1 MSAPRFDESL
11 PLLVRTLSGLAGPDF
26 VARGTVLRDASGRL
40 TFVSDRA
47 PKDEPERKALA
58 EALGQALG
66 PYARPGRP
74 ILFRGD
80 PGAEP
85 ILEAAD
91 SLPIQVAD
99 VFCHLLD
106 RRIVGSGWLDA
117 PKPRRPEAPRVV
129 FATLKGGVGRSTALT
144 VTAADF
150 ARRNRNVLVVDLD
163 LEAPGLGNLLLDND
177 GTPEFGVIDYLVED
191 GIGGVADS
199 DLRSYVASSKLTEP
213 GGGRVDVLP
222 ALGLRSLR
230 HPENVLQKLSRAMI
244 EDVIDGRTIPV
255 SEQISTMIS
264 RIAER
269 QQYDAVFIDSR
280 AGLAELAAPAVLGL
294 GATVLFLGRHKS
306 KRSRGIALCSPPCS
320 CWRNVT
326 EPKEGMPSGGPG
338 CVQSLQRQA

>member
-1 MSAPRFDESL
+1 M
-11 PLLVRTLSGLAGPDF
+11 
-26 VARGTVLRDASGRL
+26 
-40 TFVSDRA
+40 
-47 PKDEPERKALA
+47 
-58 EALGQALG
+58 
-66 PYARPGRP
+66 
-74 ILFRGD
+74 
-80 PGAEP
+80 
-85 ILEAAD
+85 
-91 SLPIQVAD
+91 
-99 VFCHLLD
+99 
-106 RRIVGSGWLDA
+106 
-117 PKPRRPEAPRVV
+117 
-129 FATLKGGVGRSTALT
+129 
-144 VTAADF
+144 
-150 ARRNRNVLVVDLD
+150 
-163 LEAPGLGNLLLDND
+163 
-177 GTPEFGVIDYLVED
+177 
-191 GIGGVADS
+191 
-199 DLRSYVASSKLTEP
+199 TEP

>member
-129 FATLKGGVGRSTALT
+129 FATLKGGVGRSTA
-144 VTAADF
+144 
-150 ARRNRNVLVVDLD
+150 
-163 LEAPGLGNLLLDND
+163 
-177 GTPEFGVIDYLVED
+177 IDRHR
-191 GIGGVADS
+191 GRF
-199 DLRSYVASSKLTEP
+199 LR
-213 GGGRVDVLP
+213 
-222 ALGLRSLR
+222 
-230 HPENVLQKLSRAMI
+230 
-244 EDVIDGRTIPV
+244 
-255 SEQISTMIS
+255 
-264 RIAER
+264 
-269 QQYDAVFIDSR
+269 
-280 AGLAELAAPAVLGL
+280 
-294 GATVLFLGRHKS
+294 GATGTFWSSISIS
-306 KRSRGIALCSPPCS
+306 KRPAWETFCSTTTARQSSASLTTLSKTASEESPTPICALM
-320 CWRNVT
+320 WHRAN
-326 EPKEGMPSGGPG
+326 
-338 CVQSLQRQA
+338 